1 MGGTLGSMLAHL
13 KKISLTGWIVIGLFA
28 GIAVGNFLPDIGKNM
43 AVFANI
49 FLRLIKSIIA
59 PLLFATLVHG
69 MAGTG
74 DIKAMGR
81 IGVKAIVYF
90 EILTTIALF
99 VGLGFVNIIQPGIGV
114 AMTAIAKEEIPTT
127 KAQNFQQILEHTFP
141 TSVIQAMAEGEVLQL
156 VVFTFLFGTAC
167 AALGAKSKHVVDFCE
182 SLAEVMFRYTK
193 YVMYLAPLGV
203 FGAIAATVGKRGLGA
218 LVPMVKLVATLYGAQ
233 VFFVLCVLTPTMILT
248 RVPVKRFW
256 SFVKEPFIIAFT
268 TASSESALPRA
279 LQNMQTFGVPKHI
292 VSFVLPTGYSFN
304 LDGTT
309 LYLALASIF
318 CAQVAGIPLTIG
330 TQIIMML
337 TLMLTS
343 KGVAGVPRAS
353 LVVLSGTLSTFGI
366 PAEGIGLILGVDA
379 FMDMA
384 RTSVNVLGN
393 CLASAV
399 VGRWEGVQYPDHEM
413 TAAEVAASAG
423 D

>member
-1 MGGTLGSMLAHL
+1 VPNFL
-13 KKISLTGWIVIGLFA
+13 KRISLTGWIIIGLFA
-28 GIAVGNFLPDIGKNM
+28 GIAVGHFTPDVGVSMNI
-43 AVFANI
+43 FANI

-81 IGVKAIVYF
+81 IGFKAIVYF
-90 EILTTIALF
+90 EILTTAALF
-99 VGLGFVNIIQPGIGV
+99 VGLGFVNFVQPGAGV
-114 AMTAIAKEEIPTT
+114 TITEAAKTAVPAT

-167 AALGAKSKHVVDFCE
+167 AALGSKAKHVVDFCE

-193 YVMYLAPLGV
+193 YVMYLAPFGV
-203 FGAIAATVGKRGLGA
+203 FGAIAATVGKNGLRA
-218 LVPMVKLVATLYGAQ
+218 LEPMLKLVTTLYAAQ
-233 VFFVLCVLTPTMILT
+233 VFFVLAVLVPTMIIT
-248 RVPVKRFW
+248 KVPVKRFW
-256 SFVKEPFIIAFT
+256 AFVKEPFIIAFT
-268 TASSESALPRA
+268 TASSESALPKA
-279 LQNMQTFGVPKHI
+279 LLNMQAFGVPKHI

-309 LYLALASIF
+309 LYLALAAIF
-318 CAQVAGIPLTIG
+318 CAQVSNHPLTLG
-330 TQIIMML
+330 QQIVMML

-353 LVVLSGTLSTFGI
+353 LVVLSGTLGTFGI
-366 PAEGIGLILGVDA
+366 PMEGIGLILGVDA

-399 VGRWEGVQYPDHEM
+399 VGRWEGVQYRTDEVPVL
-413 TAAEVAASAG
+413 AEGGSTSVPV
-423 D
+423 

>member
-1 MGGTLGSMLAHL
+1 MLEHL
-13 KKISLTGWIVIGLFA
+13 KKISLTGWIIIGLFA
-28 GIAVGNFLPDIGKNM
+28 GIAVGHFLPDTGKNM
-43 AVFANI
+43 SIFANI

-99 VGLGFVNIIQPGIGV
+99 VGLGFVNFLEPGVGV
-114 AMTAIAKEEIPTT
+114 TMTSISKEEIPVT

-193 YVMYLAPLGV
+193 YVMFLAPFGV

-218 LVPMVKLVATLYGAQ
+218 LVPMIKLVATLYGAQ
-233 VFFVLCVLTPTMILT
+233 VFFVVCVLVPTMIVT

-256 SFVKEPFIIAFT
+256 SFAKEPFIIAFT

-318 CAQVAGIPLTIG
+318 CAQVTNHPLGFG
-330 TQIIMML
+330 TQIVMML

-353 LVVLSGTLSTFGI
+353 LVVLSGTLGTFGI
-366 PAEGIGLILGVDA
+366 PSEGIGLILGVDA

-393 CLASAV
+393 CLAAAV
-399 VGRWEGVQYPDHEM
+399 VGRWEGVQY
-413 TAAEVAASAG
+413 AEHATPAELAAASG

>member
-1 MGGTLGSMLAHL
+1 MLEHL
-13 KKISLTGWIVIGLFA
+13 KKISLTGWIIIGLFA
-28 GIAVGNFLPDIGKNM
+28 GISVGHFLPDTGKNM
-43 AVFANI
+43 SIFANI

-99 VGLGFVNIIQPGIGV
+99 VGLGFVNFLEPGVGV
-114 AMTAIAKEEIPTT
+114 TMTAIAKEEIPVT

-193 YVMYLAPLGV
+193 YVMYLAPFGV

-218 LVPMVKLVATLYGAQ
+218 LVPMIKLVATLYGAQ
-233 VFFVLCVLTPTMILT
+233 AFFVLCVLVPTMIVT

-256 SFVKEPFIIAFT
+256 SFAKEPFVIAFT

-318 CAQVAGIPLTIG
+318 CAQVTNHPLPFG
-330 TQIIMML
+330 TQIVMML

-353 LVVLSGTLSTFGI
+353 LVVLSGTLGTFGI
-366 PAEGIGLILGVDA
+366 PSEGIGLILGVDA

-393 CLASAV
+393 CLAAAV
-399 VGRWEGVQYPDHEM
+399 VGRWEGVQYSEHTSP
-413 TAAEVAASAG
+413 AEVAAATG

>member
-1 MGGTLGSMLAHL
+1 MLEHL
-13 KKISLTGWIVIGLFA
+13 KKISLTGWIIIGLFA
-28 GIAVGNFLPDIGKNM
+28 GIAVGHFLPDTGRNM
-43 AVFANI
+43 SIFANI

-81 IGVKAIVYF
+81 IGVKAIAYF

-99 VGLGFVNIIQPGIGV
+99 VGLGFVNFLEPGVGV
-114 AMTAIAKEEIPTT
+114 TMTAIAKEEIPVT

-193 YVMYLAPLGV
+193 YVMYLAPFGV

-218 LVPMVKLVATLYGAQ
+218 LVPMIKLVATLYGAQ
-233 VFFVLCVLTPTMILT
+233 VFFVLCVLVPTMIVT

-256 SFVKEPFIIAFT
+256 SFAKEPFVIAFT

-318 CAQVAGIPLTIG
+318 CAQVTNHPLPFG
-330 TQIIMML
+330 TQIVMML

-353 LVVLSGTLSTFGI
+353 LVVLSGTLGTFGI
-366 PAEGIGLILGVDA
+366 PSEGIGLILGVDA

-393 CLASAV
+393 CLAAAV
-399 VGRWEGVQYPDHEM
+399 VGRWEGVQYSEHTSP
-413 TAAEVAASAG
+413 AEVAAATG

>member
-1 MGGTLGSMLAHL
+1 MGLL

-28 GIAVGNFLPDIGKNM
+28 GIAVGHFWPDMGKNLSI
-43 AVFANI
+43 FSNI

-69 MAGTG
+69 IAGTG

-81 IGVKAIVYF
+81 IGAKAILYF
-90 EILTTIALF
+90 EIVTTIALF
-99 VGLGFVNIIQPGIGV
+99 VGLGFVNFTEPGVGV
-114 AMTAIAKEEIPTT
+114 QMTQAAEEIPKT
-127 KAQNFQQILEHTFP
+127 KPQNFQQILEHTFP
-141 TSVIQAMAEGEVLQL
+141 TSIIQAMAEGEVLQL
-156 VVFTFLFGTAC
+156 VVFTFLFGIAC
-167 AALGAKSKHVVDFCE
+167 AAIGHRAYPVVHFCE

-193 YVMYLAPLGV
+193 YVMYVAPLGV

-218 LVPMVKLVATLYGAQ
+218 LVPMVKLVTTLYASQ
-233 VFFVLCVLTPTMILT
+233 VFFVVAVLMPVAFLT
-248 RVPVKRFW
+248 RVPVRRFFHW
-256 SFVKEPFIIAFT
+256 AKEPFILAFT
-268 TASSESALPRA
+268 TASSESALPKA
-279 LQNMQTFGVPKHI
+279 LENMQKFGVPKHI

-309 LYLALASIF
+309 LYLALASVF
-318 CAQVAGIPLTIG
+318 CAQVANHPLSFG
-330 TQIIMML
+330 TQLLMML

-353 LVVLSGTLSTFGI
+353 LVVLSGTLGTFGI
-366 PAEGIGLILGVDA
+366 PFEGIGLILGVDA

-399 VGRWEGVQYPDHEM
+399 VARWEGVKIPEGLDEASEPEP
-413 TAAEVAASAG
+413 AATT
-423 D
+423 

>member
-1 MGGTLGSMLAHL
+1 MLEHL
-13 KKISLTGWIVIGLFA
+13 KKISLTGWIIIGLFA
-28 GIAVGNFLPDIGKNM
+28 GIAVGHFLPDTGRNM
-43 AVFANI
+43 SIFANI

-99 VGLGFVNIIQPGIGV
+99 VGLGFVNFLEPGVGV
-114 AMTAIAKEEIPTT
+114 AMTSIAKEEIPVT

-193 YVMYLAPLGV
+193 YVMYLAPFGV

-218 LVPMVKLVATLYGAQ
+218 LVPMIKLVATLYGAQ
-233 VFFVLCVLTPTMILT
+233 VFFVVCVLVPTMIVT

-256 SFVKEPFIIAFT
+256 SFAKEPFVIAFT

-318 CAQVAGIPLTIG
+318 CAQVTNHPLPFG
-330 TQIIMML
+330 TQIVMML

-353 LVVLSGTLSTFGI
+353 LVVLSGTLGTFGI
-366 PAEGIGLILGVDA
+366 PSEGIGLILGVDA

-393 CLASAV
+393 CLAAAV
-399 VGRWEGVQYPDHEM
+399 VGRWEGVQYSEHTSP
-413 TAAEVAASAG
+413 AEVAAATG

>member
-1 MGGTLGSMLAHL
+1 MLEHL
-13 KKISLTGWIVIGLFA
+13 KKISLTGWIIIGLFA
-28 GIAVGNFLPDIGKNM
+28 GIAVGHFLPDTGRNM
-43 AVFANI
+43 SIFANI

-99 VGLGFVNIIQPGIGV
+99 VGLGFVNFLEPGVGV
-114 AMTAIAKEEIPTT
+114 TMTAIAKEEIPVT

-193 YVMYLAPLGV
+193 YVMYLAPFGV

-218 LVPMVKLVATLYGAQ
+218 LVPMIKLVATLYGAQ
-233 VFFVLCVLTPTMILT
+233 VFFVVCVLVPTMIVT

-256 SFVKEPFIIAFT
+256 SFAKEPFVIAFT

-318 CAQVAGIPLTIG
+318 CAQVTNHPLPFG
-330 TQIIMML
+330 TQIVMML

-353 LVVLSGTLSTFGI
+353 LVVLSGTLGTFGI
-366 PAEGIGLILGVDA
+366 PSEGIGLILGVDA

-393 CLASAV
+393 CLAAAV
-399 VGRWEGVQYPDHEM
+399 VGRWEGVQYSEHTSP
-413 TAAEVAASAG
+413 AEVAAATG

>member
-1 MGGTLGSMLAHL
+1 MLAYL

-28 GIAVGNFLPDIGKNM
+28 GIAVGHFAPDIGKNM
-43 AVFANI
+43 SIFANI

-99 VGLGFVNIIQPGIGV
+99 VGLGFVNFIQPGVGV
-114 AMTAIAKEEIPTT
+114 AMTAVAKEEIPVT
-127 KAQNFQQILEHTFP
+127 KPQNFQQILEHTFP

-167 AALGAKSKHVVDFCE
+167 AALGSKAKHVVDFCE

-193 YVMYLAPLGV
+193 YVMYLAPIGV

-233 VFFVLCVLTPTMILT
+233 IFFVACVLVPTMILT

-256 SFVKEPFIIAFT
+256 AFAKEPFVIAFT

-279 LQNMQTFGVPKHI
+279 LQNMQSFGVPKHI

-318 CAQVAGIPLTIG
+318 CAQVVGHELTFG
-330 TQIIMML
+330 AQIIMML

-353 LVVLSGTLSTFGI
+353 LVVLSGTLGTFGI
-366 PAEGIGLILGVDA
+366 SSEGIGLILGVDA

-393 CLASAV
+393 CLAAAV
-399 VGRWEGVQYPDHEM
+399 VGRWEGVQYPTH
-413 TAAEVAASAG
+413 AEVPAEGNGEALAASSG

>member
-1 MGGTLGSMLAHL
+1 MLEHL
-13 KKISLTGWIVIGLFA
+13 KKISLTGWIIIGLFA
-28 GIAVGNFLPDIGKNM
+28 GIAVGHFLPDTGKNM
-43 AVFANI
+43 SIFANI

-99 VGLGFVNIIQPGIGV
+99 VGLGFVNFIQPGVGV
-114 AMTAIAKEEIPTT
+114 AMTAISKEEIPVT
-127 KAQNFQQILEHTFP
+127 KPQNFQQILEHTFP

-193 YVMYLAPLGV
+193 YVMYLAPFGV

-233 VFFVLCVLTPTMILT
+233 IFFVACVLVPTMIIT
-248 RVPVKRFW
+248 KVPVKRFW
-256 SFVKEPFIIAFT
+256 SFAKEPFVIAFT

-309 LYLALASIF
+309 LYLALASVF
-318 CAQVAGIPLTIG
+318 CAQVTNHPLNFG
-330 TQIIMML
+330 TQIVMML

-353 LVVLSGTLSTFGI
+353 LVVLSGTLGTFGI
-366 PAEGIGLILGVDA
+366 PSEGIGLILGVDA

-393 CLASAV
+393 CLAAAV
-399 VGRWEGVQYPDHEM
+399 VGRWEGVQYSEHTSP
-413 TAAEVAASAG
+413 AEVAAVTG